1 MRETGLASTI
11 IDFEKASLAVVSLLW
26 KIAYCLLAFFIGRK
40 LIMALAKLVRGM
52 MEKSRVSQGAIT
64 FVTSLIKIG
73 LYVMLVLWIAVQ
85 FGLKE
90 SSVAALVASAGVG
103 LGLALQGDLS
113 NLAGGFQILMFQP
126 FQVGDYIVTQGNE
139 GTVQKIEILHTIL
152 QTMDNRKVVVPNGNL
167 INNVIVN
174 VTSADKRKL
183 EIKVGISYEDS
194 VCRAKGVLER
204 LMKEEERIL
213 TQEEYLVFVA
223 ELSESSVILGIRC
236 WVKTEDYYPVLWK
249 MNERIKEEFELAG
262 IHIPYRQLDVN
273 LKS

>member
-1 MRETGLASTI
+1 MKETELVNKLI
-11 IDFEKASLAVVSLLW
+11 NFENVSLAAISLIW

-40 LIMALAKLVRGM
+40 LIAALTRLVRGM
-52 MEKSRVSQGAIT
+52 LEKSKVNQGAVT

-73 LYVMLVLWIAVQ
+73 LYVMMALWIAVR

-113 NLAGGFQILMFQP
+113 NLAGGFQILLFQP
-126 FQVGDYIVTQGNE
+126 FRVGDYIETQGNE

-152 QTMDNRKVVVPNGNL
+152 QTMDNRKVVVPNGSLVNH
-167 INNVIVN
+167 VIVN
-174 VTSADKRKL
+174 ATSAEKRKL
-183 EIKVGISYEDS
+183 EIKIGVSYDDKLDA
-194 VCRAKGVLER
+194 AKMVLER
-204 LMKEEERIL
+204 IIREEERVL
-213 TQEEYLVFVA
+213 DGEEYQVFVA
-223 ELSESSVILGIRC
+223 ELAESSVVLGFRC

>member
-1 MRETGLASTI
+1 MKEMGLANTI
-11 IDFEKASLAVVSLLW
+11 IDFEKASLAAVSLLW
-26 KIAYCLLAFFIGRK
+26 KIAYCLLVFFIGRK
-40 LIMALAKLVRGM
+40 LIAALARLVRGM
-52 MEKSRVSQGAIT
+52 MEKSKVSQGAIT
-64 FVTSLIKIG
+64 FVTSLIKIS

-90 SSVAALVASAGVG
+90 SSVAALVALAGVG

-113 NLAGGFQILMFQP
+113 NLAGGFQILLFQP
-126 FQVGDYIVTQGNE
+126 FRVGDYIVTQGNE

-152 QTMDNRKVVVPNGNL
+152 QTVDNRKVVVPNGSL

-183 EIKVGISYEDS
+183 EIKVGISYEDDPR
-194 VCRAKGVLER
+194 RAKEVLER
-204 LMKEEERIL
+204 LIKEEERIL
-213 TQEEYLVFVA
+213 AQKEYLVFVA
-223 ELSESSVILGIRC
+223 ELGESSVILGIRC

-249 MNERIKEEFELAG
+249 MNERIKEEFDLAG